1 MTSEVTPEE
10 KEFIKKDIDTEAK
23 TEPVENDQI
32 VLEKEMRSV
41 SKQDSSQEIQNK
53 NDAEIST
60 TMDTDESV
68 EPIDWLHRNDNYVPG
83 CRGQRTDW
91 LDVCYRVYFKIIAEQ
106 KVPERG
112 KSDVDVQTKGESK
125 KIVHQEKDGEKKR
138 KRAHEDD
145 VITIEPD
152 KVQLNDNDVK
162 TPRIQKDKE
171 LMHPANNLLVLPQY
185 NKPKKSN
192 MAQVMPQ
199 DYECT
204 PQDLEVIQYMKE
216 KSQKHLL
223 VRIGDC
229 WGERNDMDC
238 LFSGNEEVNGA
249 HLLHREGGSVYL
261 ENTWFSQLLRGDG
274 EQDESKLSY
283 TQDDVVETR
292 VQNYL
297 DVDMVFLP
305 INITKFHWY
314 LAVVNASEGMER
326 LIKHALLSTPLDQT
340 KWKHGVEVSTWEIK
354 HKITEQMQKDG
365 CSCGLWLINYMEYWT
380 GTALSDQISQRDIS
394 NFRYKLPAILYNSPL
409 NEARGLPDDGD
420 QYETDNIEDDDITE
434 LDDLDILMSGDI
446 KLTRTLKWKSR
457 EDLLSAIYTI
467 IHLIGIDETFDKDWI
482 RSTRPYPIS
491 LGLTKIKNI
500 LNEDQEMDHECLNMA
515 IRIAVCNQYM
525 MLKKQKYHFMD
536 LKFAEITRFGRDQR
550 CCGKIDKEYHKKL
563 RKVLECW
570 PNMEYKIKDCSHILL
585 PYYKDGTFI
594 LFILDMQN
602 KTVFI
607 MDPLQDETCLG
618 GYNQK
623 MAYIPTLHTIARRLG
638 LAMGLTNAKWSG
650 NIYKW
655 KREYPL
661 VTKVTYNNKY
671 WKLGGFLVY
680 NFMKL
685 WNGKNLPQIN
695 SVSIYSL

>member
-1 MTSEVTPEE
+1 
-10 KEFIKKDIDTEAK
+10 
-23 TEPVENDQI
+23 
-32 VLEKEMRSV
+32 MRSV
-41 SKQDSSQEIQNK
+41 SEQDSSQEIQNK

-83 CRGQRTDW
+83 CRGQRIDR
-91 LDVCYRVYFKIIAEQ
+91 LDVCYCVYFKIVAEH

-112 KSDVDVQTKGESK
+112 KSDVDVQTKGEGK
-125 KIVHQEKDGEKKR
+125 KIIHQEKDGQKKR

-152 KVQLNDNDVK
+152 NVQLNDNDVK
-162 TPRIQKDKE
+162 TPRIKE
-171 LMHPANNLLVLPQY
+171 TKSSLKVRHLDPSLMRPANNLLVLPHY

-204 PQDLEVIQYMKE
+204 SQDLEVIQYMKE
-216 KSQKHLL
+216 KSEKHLL

-274 EQDESKLSY
+274 EQDETKLSY
-283 TQDDVVETR
+283 TQHDVVETR

-326 LIKHALLSTPLDQT
+326 LIKHALLSTPLDKT

-354 HKITEQMQKDG
+354 HKIVEQIQKDG
-365 CSCGLWLINYMEYWT
+365 CSCGLWLINYIEYWT
-380 GTALSDQISQRDIS
+380 GAALSDQISQKDIS

-420 QYETDNIEDDDITE
+420 QYESDNIEDDDVTE

-467 IHLIGIDETFDKDWI
+467 IHLIGSDETFDKDWV

-491 LGLTKIKNI
+491 LGLRKIKNI
-500 LNEDQEMDHECLNMA
+500 LNEDREMDHECLNMA
-515 IRIAVCNQYM
+515 IRIVVCNEDM
-525 MLKKQKYHFMD
+525 TMKKQKYHFMD
-536 LKFAEITRFGRDQR
+536 LRFAEITRFGRDQR
-550 CCGKIDKEYHKKL
+550 CCGKIDKVYHEKL

-570 PNMEYKIKDCSHILL
+570 PNMEYKIKDCSHFL
-585 PYYKDGTFI
+585 Y
-594 LFILDMQN
+594 
-602 KTVFI
+602 
-607 MDPLQDETCLG
+607 ETCLE

-623 MAYIPTLHTIARRLG
+623 MAYIPILHTIARRLG
-638 LAMGLTNAKWSG
+638 LAMGLTNAKWTG

-661 VTKVTYNNKY
+661 VTKVTVTNC
-671 WKLGGFLVY
+671 FLVY
-680 NFMKL
+680 NFIKF
-685 WNGKNLPQIN
+685 WDGENLPQIN
-695 SVSIYSL
+695 NVSIYNL